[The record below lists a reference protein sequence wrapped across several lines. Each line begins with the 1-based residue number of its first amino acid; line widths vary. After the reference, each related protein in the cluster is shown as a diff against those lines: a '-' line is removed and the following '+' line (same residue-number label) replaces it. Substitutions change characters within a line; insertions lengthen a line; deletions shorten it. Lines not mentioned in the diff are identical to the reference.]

1 MNKITNQTKKIDIY
15 FAEVDELIKDYEEL
29 TNSLVSFYSDFN
41 TKLKEEP
48 PYENIN
54 DVDEKYWKDNISSMK
69 KNSLE
74 LQTKF
79 TSNYLNIEFIKE

>member
-1 MNKITNQTKKIDIY
+1 VNKITNQTKKIDIY